1 MKRFIPVRRIL
12 KNRHMEQLAFCE
24 ACGEHE
30 ETIQHALFYCT
41 WVKISGQNLEVW
53 RASTFRYYTQDHERW
68 T

>member
-1 MKRFIPVRRIL
+1 
-12 KNRHMEQLAFCE
+12 MEQLAFCE